1 MSALS
6 KRLDKL
12 SPGNE
17 RPEFVMV
24 IAHKGESSEDAII
37 RHGHNPDD
45 TDKQFYVIQFV
56 SPGEVKHAQP

>member
-12 SPGNE
+12 SPNNE

-24 IAHKGESSEDAII
+24 IAQRGESSEDAII
-37 RHGHNPDD
+37 RYGHYPDD

-56 SPGEVKHAQP
+56 RTGEVKHA